1 MNEDNKWIK
10 LFSDEGFRANVES
23 GFTALVAIAII
34 IVSKGFINGFSF
46 DLFLSLD
53 PYASG
58 IATGIASS
66 IVMNNMI
73 SRGFYDTLVISNP
86 IKDKL
91 HEIELK
97 DSQIKDYDYVE
108 EFLTGYNNNEYDR
121 LKKLATDKEVRK
133 LKYDISAR
141 RSKGKK
147 VHKLEHKLDNVI
159 KYGAKVTKYKPV
171 SMQDL
176 LSFGSDAELKGSDK
190 LNFNPIEVQRK
201 KLARTKI
208 TWFLASGLVAGL
220 PVATGKDPL
229 SSFLFILVFILMIT
243 VNGFKTYMKTCRVT
257 KTTYYKSLEY
267 KNNVLQLCLDSY
279 KHWTPKVEKVY
290 KEETKPI
297 ILEIGE

>member
-10 LFSDEGFRANVES
+10 MFSDEGFRANVES

-34 IVSKGFINGFSF
+34 IAAKGFINGFSF

-66 IVMNNMI
+66 LVMNNMI
-73 SRGFYDTLVISNP
+73 SRGFYDTLAIHQP

-91 HEIELK
+91 HDIELK

-108 EFLTGYNNNEYDR
+108 EFLTGYNKTEYDR
-121 LKKLATDKEVRK
+121 LKKLATDKEVRR

-147 VHKLEHKLDNVI
+147 VNKLETKLDNVK
-159 KYGAKVTKYKPV
+159 KYGAKVKRYNPV
-171 SMQDL
+171 SLQDL
-176 LSFGSDAELKGSDK
+176 LSFGSDSELKGSEK
-190 LNFNPIEVQRK
+190 LNFNPIDVERK

-220 PVATGKDPL
+220 PVVTGKNPL
-229 SSFLFILVFILMIT
+229 SAFIFILVFILMIT
-243 VNGFKTYMKTCRVT
+243 VNGFKTYMRTCRVT
-257 KTTYYKSLEY
+257 KTTYLKSLQY
-267 KNNVLQLCLDSY
+267 KDNVLQLCLDNY
-279 KHWTPKVEKVY
+279 KHWRPKEVY
-290 KEETKPI
+290 KEEPKPI